1 MRLLGAS
8 LLGMVFLVMGAFWV
22 QAAATKPTLVI
33 ASGAGEST
41 GDARAAVFEVSFDF
55 LNAVQVAYPLNLVV
69 FQGTHFVRYPASG
82 PAVTGDS
89 AALADGTLVDG
100 EVAAFMGEGVPA
112 SAEVRIVTIA
122 ADRLRVALPRTFAAG
137 STTGVLFATLPEGDA
152 LSNAV
157 TFILP

>member
-8 LLGMVFLVMGAFWV
+8 LLGMVFLVVGAFWV

-100 EVAAFMGEGVPA
+100 EVAAFMGEGAPA
-112 SAEVRIVTIA
+112 PAEVRIVTIA
-122 ADRLRVALPRTFAAG
+122 ADRLRVALPRTFTAG
-137 STTGVLFATLPEGDA
+137 SATGELCATLPEGNA
-152 LSNAV
+152 LSNTV
-157 TFILP
+157 TFTLP